1 VVTSATGVDA
11 NTLFISFN
19 PGFWG
24 ATQAR
29 IRSMGTYRAYHVD
42 EHGHFRGVPQ
52 IFSAETDED
61 AIAHT
66 KQLVDGHDVELWEEG
81 SRCW

>member
-1 VVTSATGVDA
+1 
-11 NTLFISFN
+11 
-19 PGFWG
+19 
-24 ATQAR
+24 
-29 IRSMGTYRAYHVD
+29 MGTYRAYHVD

-52 IFSAETDED
+52 IFSPDED

-81 SRCW
+81 SRLVTKLRRRD